1 MDWVY
6 KKIPPFM
13 YSRPNLVRLVVFTA
27 IFALV
32 FINIYKPFSSSQ
44 WYVVSEFMFFVYSSL
59 IILTGVMVVVI
70 SRTIM
75 YYYARKRGLKYGKYI
90 LWVLAEIFFMATFY
104 TLYTLSLNKDR
115 EIMNVF
121 EDSIINTSLVLL
133 LPYTI
138 LILYF
143 SWQEKKRQLQQLEE
157 NKTELPEK
165 GEVLSFCDEKGELR
179 LSVRR
184 DALIYMEAADN
195 YVMIWYMNKGALA
208 RFLLRNSLK
217 ALEETF
223 TDSHILRCHRSYM
236 VNFDHV
242 KVIRRAKEGI
252 LLELGMNQVPDIPIS
267 KSYSERVTQY
277 FINYSQ

>member
-1 MDWVY
+1 
-6 KKIPPFM
+6 M